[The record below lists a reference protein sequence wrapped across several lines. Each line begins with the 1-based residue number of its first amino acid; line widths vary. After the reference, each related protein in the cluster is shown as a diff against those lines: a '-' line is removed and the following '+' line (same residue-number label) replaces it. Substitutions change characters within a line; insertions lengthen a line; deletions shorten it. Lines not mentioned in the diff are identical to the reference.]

1 MDREIRE
8 DPGSSSSSHIRR
20 RRRIGR
26 SMREKTPE
34 ASRRRRSSEDESSLV
49 DASEPTEAHAVSMQI
64 RPPQRAL
71 SAHESKIL
79 RRRDK
84 TFASAAARS
93 LSQPREAEKL
103 SEPEASELIRTVKRS
118 LSSPRN
124 KDLESSEAENMS
136 RNLSPESR
144 PIRRAPP
151 PPQPVQST
159 ADENLSRLE
168 QNLRRFEEERK
179 RFESEK
185 RLFEREKRDH
195 KLRYKQMVDNEERK
209 RLVQSYRKLSDRI
222 KLPQDAE
229 ERKRLLHSLRLE
241 KNEVALPAARTGQ
254 RRNRHSGNYEES
266 STQFSSSEAEMVE
279 EPVRM
284 SPARKQ
290 NNNTLATASV
300 RGPPPQPPARK
311 SVSRNNSLSPVR
323 TPLINRNNSLSPVRP
338 SNSPN
343 HSISPTKPTA
353 TTVSRN
359 NSLSPVRS
367 TKVSRNNSLS
377 PIRPD
382 RRSKTPDERAQ
393 LGRKISLRE
402 HKEREIEARQET
414 TATEVESDKEQKLRH
429 RKPRRAGSVRRE
441 DGQRKHSLDA
451 ERKPNLESHDRV
463 DSSSGSGNIAPAP
476 EIVVVSKIN
485 QQILQVEKQDKE
497 SITTIAKEQKPS
509 FLQRFFGR
517 FRKAKTVKQASS
529 EELNKEKEELLTPPC
544 AETTTKE
551 AELPDK
557 LLSFAF
563 LKAFLGDAR
572 EQWRIMKSQHPAQL
586 KEISKL
592 RNKCFA
598 HTVVL
603 ILLVGFGGLMFRYTE
618 GASEDIYKCEVR
630 KVKRDFVDHLWSNS
644 HRMRE
649 EDWKTLARQKLRKF
663 EEELHAM
670 GAMGIRY
677 FPGQRSWNF
686 VNCILYCWTVITT
699 IGYGHITPKTTL
711 GQSLTIAY
719 AIIGIPIFLILLA
732 DFGKLF
738 TRIIKFMWGY
748 VRRLYYT
755 GTCRKIRKQQ
765 QLRDAMNGVSMVYDA
780 AIRRP
785 SQFFG
790 ITAESDVESQMSD
803 INRSSHPETP
813 TSPYPETIVVD
824 DEFNLPIS
832 LASLLLITYILLGAF
847 VYHLWEDWTY
857 MESFYFVFISMSTI
871 GFGDLVPDHPI
882 FMMCSI
888 IYLVFGLALTSM
900 FINVVQ
906 IKLSDTFK
914 DASAKIGA
922 TIGFGVPSELGEEE
936 LQTAKTPSDLAS
948 VHGSR
953 LGKIDEADNEHSPPP
968 RPLTSILRTN
978 RPNSPEGLDDETIE
992 VEVAPPPLLPRRQVS
1007 VESPEPP
1014 ADKKKKR
1021 RFFK

>member
-1 MDREIRE
+1 MERESRE
-8 DPGSSSSSHIRR
+8 DPAGSSSSSHIRR

-26 SMREKTPE
+26 SMREKTPD
-34 ASRRRRSSEDESSLV
+34 ASHRRRSSEDESSLIEG
-49 DASEPTEAHAVSMQI
+49 SEGTEAQLVSMQI
-64 RPPQRAL
+64 RPPQRTL

-84 TFASAAARS
+84 TFASTAARS
-93 LSQPREAEKL
+93 HSQPREAEKL

-118 LSSPRN
+118 LSMPRN
-124 KDLESSEAENMS
+124 KDLESSEAEL
-136 RNLSPESR
+136 RDRTLSPEAR
-144 PIRRAPP
+144 PTRKAPT
-151 PPQPVQST
+151 PPQVVQST

-195 KLRYKQMVDNEERK
+195 KMRYKQMIDNEERK

-229 ERKRLLHSLRLE
+229 ERRRLIHSLRLE
-241 KNEVALPAARTGQ
+241 KNEMALPAVRSGH

-266 STQFSSSEAEMVE
+266 STQFSSSEAEMIE
-279 EPVRM
+279 EQRVAKQM
-284 SPARKQ
+284 SPARRH
-290 NNNTLATASV
+290 NSNALASASV

-323 TPLINRNNSLSPVRP
+323 TPISRNNSLSPVRP
-338 SNSPN
+338 TPPSRN
-343 HSISPTKPTA
+343 HSISPMRTP

-359 NSLSPVRS
+359 NSLSPVR
-367 TKVSRNNSLS
+367 TTTVSRNNSLS
-377 PIRPD
+377 PVRPE

-393 LGRKISLRE
+393 LVRKISLRE
-402 HKEREIEARQET
+402 QKERELEARQET
-414 TATEVESDKEQKLRH
+414 TATEMESEKEQKLRY
-429 RKPRRAGSVRRE
+429 RKSKRADSLRRDEGR
-441 DGQRKHSLDA
+441 RKHSLDSELRA
-451 ERKPNLESHDRV
+451 ATKESQDRV
-463 DSSSGSGNIAPAP
+463 DSSSGSGHQVHLDP
-476 EIVVVSKIN
+476 EAVVIN
-485 QQILQVEKQDKE
+485 KPMPQTAQDEVITVQAMEK
-497 SITTIAKEQKPS
+497 KPS

-517 FRKAKTVKQASS
+517 FRKTKPVLKPA
-529 EELNKEKEELLTPPC
+529 
-544 AETTTKE
+544 AETPKEQEHLIHPATTSSKE
-551 AELPDK
+551 PEIPERLF
-557 LLSFAF
+557 SFAF
-563 LKAFLGDAR
+563 IKAFCIDAR
-572 EQWRIMKSQHPAQL
+572 YQWRTMKSQYPREL
-586 KEISKL
+586 EEIRKL

-598 HTVVL
+598 HTIVL
-603 ILLVGFGGLMFRYTE
+603 ILLIGFGGLMFRYTE

-765 QLRDAMNGVSMVYDA
+765 QVRDAMNGVSMVYDV

-790 ITAESDVESQMSD
+790 IAAESDVESQMSD
-803 INRSSHPETP
+803 VNRSSHPETP

-832 LASLLLITYILLGAF
+832 LASLLLITYILVGAF
-847 VYHLWEDWTY
+847 VYHIWEDWTY

-882 FMMCSI
+882 FMMSSI

-922 TIGFGVPSELGEEE
+922 TIGLGLPSEVGEEDS
-936 LQTAKTPSDLAS
+936 QAKTPSDLAS

-953 LGKIDEADNEHSPPP
+953 LGKIDEADIEQSPPP

-978 RPNSPEGLDDETIE
+978 RPISPESQDEQGSEIDG
-992 VEVAPPPLLPRRQVS
+992 APPPLLPRRQVS
-1007 VESPEPP
+1007 VESPEPT